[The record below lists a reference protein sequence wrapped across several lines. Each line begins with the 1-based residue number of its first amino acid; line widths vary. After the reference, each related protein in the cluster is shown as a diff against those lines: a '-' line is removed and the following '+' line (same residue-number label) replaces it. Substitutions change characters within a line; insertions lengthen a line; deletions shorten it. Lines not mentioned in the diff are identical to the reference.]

1 MTPQRYSNTGTD
13 IADFD
18 AVRLAVASPE
28 DILEWSY
35 GEVTK
40 PETINYRTQKPER
53 DGLFCERIF
62 GPVKDINPHDAK
74 YKGVRSREAAV
85 DKNGELVTRSIVRR
99 ERMAHIS
106 LAVPVSHIWFLRGTP
121 SAMGLLLGMTVK
133 NLERVAYFASYIIK
147 KVDTAKRDQLLADK
161 EAEFAAAKE
170 AIKARFEKEAEA
182 KDANV
187 KALAEMQTKELEQ
200 LNQEFE
206 QFRDQVSSLE
216 RLNLINETDYRNLPS
231 DLRALIEVGMGGAAL
246 KDLLTQIDLKQ
257 LITDLSAETE
267 DAKGQR
273 RKKLMK
279 RLRLLESMDRAG
291 IKPSSMTVSV
301 LPVIPPDLR
310 PMVQLT
316 GGRFATSDL
325 NDLYRRVINR
335 NNRLKKLID
344 LNAPEVI
351 RRNEQRMLQEAVDAL
366 IDNNSTRSGR
376 AVAATGQRRRL
387 KSLSDM
393 LKGKQGRFRQ
403 NLLGKRVDYS
413 GRSVIVAGP
422 ELKINQCGLPKMMAL
437 ELFKPFVI
445 GELIAREQAHNIR
458 SASRLI
464 EMGETVVWDAL
475 DEVIK
480 GKYVLLNRAPSLH
493 RLSIQAFQPVLIEG
507 RAIQLHP
514 LVCKGFNADFDGD
527 QMAVHLP
534 LSNKAQAEARE
545 IMAANRNLLKPADG
559 SPILHIE
566 QDIVLGC
573 YYLTYERPGT
583 PSDTKPVAYANLEEA
598 LMAFDA
604 AVINLQS
611 RVRVPFRGETRETT
625 LGRLLFNE
633 ILPEDF
639 AFQDETMTKKRLQQV
654 MAQVY
659 ADYGQER
666 TAEIADDLKDLGFN
680 YATNSGLSIGM
691 GDFEPISGLQDLL
704 DEGEKRAAAISEQYE
719 QGFITDEERHRLT
732 VDNWTKI
739 QNNVQNLLSEQM
751 VGQDSSMAIAI
762 NSGARGNLSQL
773 NNSIGMLGVMQDAA
787 GNVIELPIKSG
798 YIAGL
803 NPLEYF
809 TGTRGTRKALIDI
822 ALKTADA
829 GYLTRRLVDVS
840 QDVFTI
846 SDDTQDPGFAMLRAD
861 ADYIGVS
868 YASRLAGRFA
878 AETIKGYVKA
888 GELITVD
895 VADKIAA
902 DDKIDGIKIMSGL
915 SSTNVRGVAQ
925 KSYGIDPATGELVTE
940 NHPIGVIA
948 AQSIGEPGTQLSLDS
963 KHRSGG
969 AVADDTAQGLSR
981 IEELFEVRT
990 PKGQAYLTEISG
1002 VANTWEEGDHYVVQV
1017 TADQKEKVT
1026 LALGERKA
1034 TVKSG
1039 TDVMAG
1045 DVVAALEDASEPLVT
1060 PMSGKA
1066 NVTKNE
1072 VVITPTK
1079 QSVVRYEIPG
1089 FKQLQVQDGD
1099 KVVAGQRLTNGSI
1112 NLHDLMRLQGVEAT
1126 QRYIMNEIL
1135 KIFAAQ
1141 GQNIAD
1147 KHLEII
1153 VRQMFSRVQIEEAA
1167 DSEFV
1172 TGDIVSKLAVVEAN
1186 EALVATD
1193 KQPAKYNQLLLG
1205 ITKASLSTDSFL
1217 SAASFQDTTR
1227 VLISAAT
1234 SGKVDKLYGLKE
1246 NVILGRKI
1254 PVGTGAANY
1263 EEETEEERELAAEA
1277 ATVIG
1282 GGQSNDHLDDETAG
1296 L

>member
-1 MTPQRYSNTGTD
+1 MRRYSSATD

-18 AVRLAVASPE
+18 AVRLAIASPS
-28 DILEWSY
+28 DIIDWSY
-35 GEVTK
+35 GEVLK

-99 ERMAHIS
+99 ERMGHIS
-106 LAVPVSHIWFLRGTP
+106 LAVPVAHIWFLRGTP
-121 SAMGLLLGMTVK
+121 SAIGLLLGMTVK
-133 NLERVAYFASYIIK
+133 NLERIAYFASYVIK
-147 KVDTAKRDQLLADK
+147 SVNTEKRNQLLADK

-170 AIKARFEKEAEA
+170 AIKLRYEKEAEA
-182 KDANV
+182 EDANV
-187 KALAEMQTKELEQ
+187 KALAEMQTKEVEELTT
-200 LNQEFE
+200 EFE
-206 QFRDQVSSLE
+206 TFKNQVSSLE
-216 RLNLINETDYRNLPS
+216 TLNLLNETDYRALP
-231 DLRALIEVGMGGAAL
+231 DELRSLITVGMGGAAL
-246 KDLLTQIDLKQ
+246 KDLLDEIDLKQ
-257 LITDLSAETE
+257 LIADLTHEAEE
-267 DAKGQR
+267 AKGQR
-273 RKKLMK
+273 KKKLMK

-291 IKPSSMTVSV
+291 IKPSSMCVSV

-366 IDNNSTRSGR
+366 IDNNSARSGR

-445 GELIAREQAHNIR
+445 GELIEKEHAHNIR

-534 LSNKAQAEARE
+534 LSKKAQEEARD

-559 SPILHIE
+559 SPILHVE

-573 YYLTYERPGT
+573 YYLTYDRPEIT
-583 PSDTKPVAYANLEEA
+583 DAEPQAFSSLEEA
-598 LMAFDA
+598 LMAMDA
-604 AVINLQS
+604 GVIKLQS
-611 RVRVPFRGETRETT
+611 TVRVPFRGETRVTT

-633 ILPEDF
+633 TFPEDF
-639 AFQDETMTKKRLQQV
+639 KFQEEAMTKKRLQKV
-654 MAQVY
+654 LAAVY
-659 ADYGQER
+659 AKYGQEM
-666 TAEIADDLKDLGFN
+666 TAEIADRLKDLGFQ
-680 YATNSGLSIGM
+680 YATLSGLSIGM
-691 GDFEPISGLQDLL
+691 DDFAGIAGM
-704 DEGEKRAAAISEQYE
+704 DEVVEKGEERTAAISEQYE
-719 QGFITDEERHRLT
+719 QGFITEDERYRLT
-732 VDNWTKI
+732 VENWTKVESA
-739 QNNVQNLLSEQM
+739 VQDLLAQQL
-751 VGQDSSMAIAI
+751 VGQNTSTAIAI
-762 NSGARGNLSQL
+762 DSGARGNIRNLKDAV
-773 NNSIGMLGVMQDAA
+773 GMLGVFSDAA
-787 GNVIELPIKSG
+787 GRPIELPIKSG
-798 YIAGL
+798 YVEGL
-803 NPLEYF
+803 DPLEYF

-846 SDDTQDPGFAMLRAD
+846 EDDELDPGFAMKRED
-861 ADYIGVS
+861 AAAIGVS
-868 YASRLAGRFA
+868 YASRLEGRFA
-878 AETIKGYVKA
+878 AEDVKGHIKK
-888 GELITVD
+888 GEEITKEVSEAIE
-895 VADKIAA
+895 ADKKLDAV
-902 DDKIDGIKIMSGL
+902 KIMSVL
-915 SSTNVRGVAQ
+915 SCTAARGVNR
-925 KSYGIDPATGELVTE
+925 KSYGIDPATGELVAD
-940 NHPIGVIA
+940 HSPIGVIA

-963 KHRSGG
+963 KHRSG
-969 AVADDTAQGLSR
+969 AVVADDTAQGLSR
-981 IEELFEVRT
+981 VEELFEVRQ
-990 PKGQAYLTEISG
+990 PKGQAYLTDIAG
-1002 VANTWEEGDHYVVQV
+1002 TVTAWEEGDHYVVQV
-1017 TADQKEKVT
+1017 AANEKSNIKFT
-1026 LALGERKA
+1026 LGERKPHLA
-1034 TVKSG
+1034 SG
-1039 TDVMAG
+1039 SDVAVG
-1045 DVVAALEDASEPLVT
+1045 DVVAALEDGSEPLVA
-1060 PMSGKA
+1060 PLAGKVE
-1066 NVTKNE
+1066 VTDKT
-1072 VVITPTK
+1072 VIIKPAS
-1079 QSVVRYEIPG
+1079 QSAVRYEIPG
-1089 FKQLQVQDGD
+1089 YKQLFVKDGD
-1099 KVVAGQRLTNGSI
+1099 EIVAGQRLTNGSI
-1112 NLHDLMRLQGVEAT
+1112 NLQDLMRLQGVEST

-1135 KIFAAQ
+1135 SIFAGQ

-1153 VRQMFSRVQIEEAA
+1153 VRQMFSRVQIEDAG
-1167 DSEFV
+1167 DSDFV
-1172 TGDIVSKLAVVEAN
+1172 TGDVVSKLAVADAN
-1186 EALVATD
+1186 EKLVAEG
-1193 KQPAKYNQLLLG
+1193 KNPAVVNQLLLG

-1227 VLISAAT
+1227 VLIAAAT
-1234 SGKVDKLYGLKE
+1234 SGRTDSLYGLKE

-1254 PVGTGAANY
+1254 PVGTGYGATED
-1263 EEETEEERELAAEA
+1263 EEIVEELVLEDTVPATIAAE
-1277 ATVIG
+1277 
-1282 GGQSNDHLDDETAG
+1282 E
-1296 L
+1296 

>member
-1 MTPQRYSNTGTD
+1 MMPQRYANNGTD

-28 DILEWSY
+28 DIKDWSH
-35 GEVTK
+35 GEVLK

-99 ERMAHIS
+99 ERMGHIQ

-121 SAMGLLLGMTVK
+121 SAMGLLLGLTVK

-147 KVDTAKRDQLLADK
+147 TVDTAKRDQLLADK
-161 EAEFAAAKE
+161 EAEFAAGKE
-170 AIKARFEKEAEA
+170 AIKLRFEKEAEA
-182 KDANV
+182 EDANV
-187 KALAEMQTKELEQ
+187 KALAEMQTKETEELAEAFDFFKSQ
-200 LNQEFE
+200 LTG
-206 QFRDQVSSLE
+206 
-216 RLNLINETDYRNLPS
+216 LNPLALINETDYRNLP
-231 DLRALIEVGMGGAAL
+231 DNLRSLVTVGMGGAAL
-246 KDLLTQIDLKQ
+246 RDLLVSVNLKQ
-257 LITDLSAETE
+257 LIADLTAEAE

-273 RKKLMK
+273 KKKLMK

-291 IKPSSMTVSV
+291 IKPSSMCLSI

-335 NNRLKKLID
+335 NNRLKKLMD

-366 IDNNSTRSGR
+366 IDNNSARSGR

-422 ELKINQCGLPKMMAL
+422 ELKIHQCGLPKMMAL

-445 GELIAREQAHNIR
+445 GELIEQEQAHNIR

-534 LSNKAQAEARE
+534 LSDKAQAEARD

-573 YYLTYERPGT
+573 YYLTYERPQNADKKVRNF
-583 PSDTKPVAYANLEEA
+583 SSLNEA
-598 LMAFDA
+598 MMALDNKS
-604 AVINLQS
+604 IMLQS
-611 RVRVPFRGETRETT
+611 QVRLPFRGEIRETT

-633 ILPEDF
+633 IFPEEF
-639 AFQDETMTKKRLQQV
+639 PLQDETMTKKRLQKV
-654 MAQVY
+654 MAKVY
-659 ADYGQER
+659 TQFGQEK
-666 TAEIADDLKDLGFN
+666 TAEIADDLKDLGFY
-680 YATNSGLSIGM
+680 YATLSGLSMGM
-691 GDFEPISGLQDLL
+691 GDFNPIKGMDKVL
-704 DEGEKRAAAISEQYE
+704 DEGEVRSAAISDQYDE
-719 QGFITDEERHRLT
+719 GFITDDERHRLI
-732 VDNWTKI
+732 VDNWTKVETK
-739 QNNVQNLLSEQM
+739 VQDMLTEQM

-762 NSGARGNLSQL
+762 NSGARGNVSQL
-773 NNSIGMLGVMQDAA
+773 NNAVGMLGVLQDAG

-798 YIAGL
+798 YVAGL

-840 QDVFTI
+840 QDVFTLDEDLI
-846 SDDTQDPGFAMLRAD
+846 DPGFAMLRSD
-861 ADYIGVS
+861 AAEIGVP
-868 YASRLAGRFA
+868 YGQRLIGRFVTDA
-878 AETIKGYVKA
+878 VKGHAKK
-888 GELITVD
+888 GQLITAEIAQSIEDDAAVD
-895 VADKIAA
+895 GLKIASA
-902 DDKIDGIKIMSGL
+902 L
-915 SSTNVRGVAQ
+915 SCTSVRGVSQ
-925 KSYGIDPATGELVTE
+925 KSYGIDPATGNLVADH
-940 NHPIGVIA
+940 HPIGVIA
-948 AQSIGEPGTQLSLDS
+948 AQSIGELGTQLSLDS

-969 AVADDTAQGLSR
+969 VVADNSAQGLSR
-981 IEELFEVRT
+981 VEELFEVRQ

-1002 VANTWEEGDHYVVQV
+1002 IANTWEEGDHYIVQV
-1017 TADQKEKVT
+1017 TADDKEKVT
-1026 LALGERKA
+1026 LKLGERKA
-1034 TVKSG
+1034 QIASG
-1039 TDVMAG
+1039 TDVVAG
-1045 DVVAALEDASEPLVT
+1045 DVVAALEDASEPLIA
-1060 PMSGKA
+1060 PMAGKA
-1066 NVTKNE
+1066 SVTNSA
-1072 VVITPTK
+1072 VVITPTS

-1089 FKQLQVQDGD
+1089 FKQLQIQDGD
-1099 KVVAGQRLTNGSI
+1099 KVVTGQRLTNGSI
-1112 NLHDLMRLQGVEAT
+1112 NLQDLMRLQGVEAT

-1135 KIFAAQ
+1135 KIFAGQ
-1141 GQNIAD
+1141 GQNVAD

-1172 TGDIVSKLAVVEAN
+1172 TGDVVSKLAVVEAN
-1186 EALVATD
+1186 DALVAEG
-1193 KQPAKYNQLLLG
+1193 KNPAKYVQLLLG

-1227 VLISAAT
+1227 VLIAAAT

-1254 PVGTGAANY
+1254 PVGTGAKRDEDELD
-1263 EEETEEERELAAEA
+1263 EEQAELAAEA
-1277 ATVIG
+1277 QVVIG
-1282 GGQSNDHLDDETAG
+1282 AEPTVEA
-1296 L
+1296 